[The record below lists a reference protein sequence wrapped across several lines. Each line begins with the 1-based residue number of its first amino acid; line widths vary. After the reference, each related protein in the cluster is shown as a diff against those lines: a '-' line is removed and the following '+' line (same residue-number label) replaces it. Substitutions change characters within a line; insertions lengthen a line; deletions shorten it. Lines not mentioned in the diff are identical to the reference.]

1 MADAKEPDKP
11 EEPLT
16 DLDLRMFIIEHM
28 ASADIGG
35 KVMVE
40 NMDMAFHW
48 LRDGTVAA
56 AEPVKHKPRVKIEA
70 SNG

>member
-1 MADAKEPDKP
+1 MADEKEPDKP

-48 LRDGTVAA
+48 LRDGVVPVSDA
-56 AEPVKHKPRVKIEA
+56 VKHKPRAKLVA
-70 SNG
+70 NG